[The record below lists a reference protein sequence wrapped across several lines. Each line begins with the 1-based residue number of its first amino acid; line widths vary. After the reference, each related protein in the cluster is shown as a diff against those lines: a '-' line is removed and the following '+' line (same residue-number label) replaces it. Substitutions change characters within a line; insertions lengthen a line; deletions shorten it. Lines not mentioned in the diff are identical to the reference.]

1 MADESQDTT
10 ADPEEAGDDDAEEA
24 AVEEPSPSG
33 EADDDTSAEGGE
45 GPGPD
50 VEQDTEGV
58 AEVTD
63 HSTQL
68 DESEEPDRVRSD
80 QPKGIDPG
88 KLKDRDP
95 PPQL

>member
-10 ADPEEAGDDDAEEA
+10 ADPEEADDDAEEA

-33 EADDDTSAEGGE
+33 EADDDTSAEGSE
-45 GPGPD
+45 GTGPD
-50 VEQDTEGV
+50 VEQDEEGV

-68 DESEEPDRVRSD
+68 NESEEPDPLSPG
-80 QPKGIDPG
+80 QPRGIDPG
-88 KLKDRDP
+88 KLKDRDS
-95 PPQL
+95 PPQS

>member
-1 MADESQDTT
+1 MADEPQDTT
-10 ADPEEAGDDDAEEA
+10 ADPEEASDD

-33 EADDDTSAEGGE
+33 EAGDDTSAEGGE
-45 GPGPD
+45 GTGPD
-50 VEQDTEGV
+50 VEQDEEGV

-68 DESEEPDRVRSD
+68 DESEEPDRVGFGV
-80 QPKGIDPG
+80 PKGIDPG
-88 KLKDRDP
+88 KLKDRDA